1 MQAFEITEPT
11 TPLKK
16 TGTEFTITREIP
28 IVVSPRSIAA
38 LKATDEEIRDA
49 QEQEDGLFRF
59 ELTVVIDPVTHV
71 NGHRDVDDV
80 SVEDYVIVGLED
92 FELGASDASMLRDT
106 LGELTDN
113 EERNIKRDVFF
124 DV

>member
-1 MQAFEITEPT
+1 MALVT
-11 TPLKK
+11 TRDQPR
-16 TGTEFTITREIP
+16 TEIP
-28 IVVSPRSIAA
+28 PPSIVAA
-38 LKATDEEIRDA
+38 ELSFYDILGTHRGATDEEIRDA

-106 LGELTDN
+106 LGELTDS